1 MSSLTPREKQVVC
14 LFAFPNAQIAR
25 LLGITESTV
34 RQHIGAVGKKLEV
47 SGGQTRVKILLSVL
61 KSESSGITLEE
72 VAIGDPRFEY
82 EEY

>member
-1 MSSLTPREKQVVC
+1 MSSLTPREKQVIC
-14 LFAFPNAQIAR
+14 LFAFPNAQIAK

-47 SGGQTRVKILLSVL
+47 SGGQTRTKILLKVL
-61 KSESSGITLEE
+61 KSSEITLEE